1 MGQLI
6 VSRRTFAAL
15 SKTAFFFMIFL
26 GGLGSLS
33 LPLLADELSTGEK
46 RQILANQ
53 NREGAQARAQQALG
67 YNRVDRDARNRH
79 MDFYALSAQINAL
92 SRIIDRLAAEQA
104 VSDIIS
110 PPPVPVGGMGRP
122 SGASN
127 MSNAYG
133 PEGPTKAAVKL
144 LAEYQ
149 LMRNG
154 NKRLK
159 VGDVTDQEKFLTLD
173 IVTIDGSL
181 VERYQIEKPS
191 GKWFPVRDP

>member
-1 MGQLI
+1 MGQTNFG
-6 VSRRTFAAL
+6 RQAFGAL
-15 SKTAFFFMIFL
+15 PKIALFFMTFL
-26 GGLGSLS
+26 AGLNLS
-33 LPLLADELSTGEK
+33 SQLLFADELSNGEK

-53 NREGAQARAQQALG
+53 NRVAAQTRAQQALG
-67 YNRVDRDARNRH
+67 YDRVDRDARNRH

-110 PPPVPVGGMGRP
+110 PPSVPLGGMGRA
-122 SGASN
+122 SGSSD

-133 PEGPTKAAVKL
+133 PDGPTKAAVKL

-159 VGDVTDQEKFLTLD
+159 VGDISDQEKFLTLD

-191 GKWFPVRDP
+191 GKWLPVRDP

>member
-1 MGQLI
+1 MGRMNL
-6 VSRRTFAAL
+6 RRHTFAVL
-15 SKTAFFFMIFL
+15 PKMAFFVMTVL
-26 GGLGSLS
+26 GGLSLS
-33 LPLLADELSTGEK
+33 TQPLFADELSSGEK

-53 NREGAQARAQQALG
+53 NREAAQARAQQALG
-67 YNRVDRDARNRH
+67 YDRVDRDARNRH

-104 VSDIIS
+104 VSDIVT
-110 PPPVPVGGMGRP
+110 PPPVPVGGMGRA
-122 SGASN
+122 SGSSD

-133 PEGPTKAAVKL
+133 PEGPTTAAVKL

-159 VGDVTDQEKFLTLD
+159 VGDITDQEKFLTLD
-173 IVTIDGSL
+173 IVTVDGSL

-191 GKWFPVRDP
+191 GKWLPVRDP